1 MVFFGNEV
9 SMIDYII
16 LFIFGFLIGLVF
28 YSFHYLM
35 IVLRIIKDLKN
46 MIFSKD

>member
-1 MVFFGNEV
+1 MELK
-9 SMIDYII
+9 MIDYII

-28 YSFHYLM
+28 YSFHYLIFM
-35 IVLRIIKDLKN
+35 IVLRVVKDLKN